1 MAKLRVDVRKLLL
14 AVPMAG
20 VLSFAAVHTPFAT
33 DRGVANAAAAEQS
46 NCAAVLTSF
55 FGPQGLVD
63 NAVHVL
69 QAQAAQQGTTLGAL
83 AVMVGQQ
90 QGTLNE
96 CLVLVGQ
103 PPTTP

>member
-1 MAKLRVDVRKLLL
+1 MRNVLV
-14 AVPMAG
+14 AVPMAAI
-20 VLSFAAVHTPFAT
+20 LALATVHTPFAT
-33 DRGVANAAAAEQS
+33 AGAAKATAAQQS

-83 AVMVGQQ
+83 AVMVAQQ